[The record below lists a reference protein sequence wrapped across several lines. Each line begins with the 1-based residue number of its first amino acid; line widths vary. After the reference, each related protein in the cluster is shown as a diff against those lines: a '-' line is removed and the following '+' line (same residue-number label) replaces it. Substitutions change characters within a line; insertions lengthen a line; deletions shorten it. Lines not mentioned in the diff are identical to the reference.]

1 MEKFSWA
8 SPTKIMFGL
17 NQIENLGNEIKS
29 RGFKKILITY
39 GHSSIKKNGIY
50 DAVVKQLNDN
60 SIAFVEYGGIDPNP
74 RIQSV
79 IEAGNLCKKENV
91 DLILAVGGGS
101 VADCSKG
108 IALFRYYEG
117 NDFWQEIKNGT
128 CYLIKQALPIGVV
141 LTLSATGS
149 EMNNGGVISNLK
161 TNEKIA
167 LFSSFTHP
175 IFSILDPS
183 YTYSVPKHQISAG
196 MVDAFS
202 HCLEQFFSVED
213 NSHVSDNILIGIM
226 KSIKDIGTKAIDN
239 PTDYTSHAT
248 LMWSATMALN
258 YLSGVGKTGDWATHA
273 MEHSV
278 SAFYDITHAVG
289 LAIITPHW
297 MEYVLDEKNAYRF
310 KPLTYIFNIN
320 VENKSDMVIAKEVIA
335 NVRNFFTSINMPQKL
350 SAININDERLDAM
363 TDGTFAP
370 AFYYQKGYVGN
381 FKPLKNPDVKAILK
395 SCI

>member
-17 NQIENLGNEIKS
+17 NQVENLGTEITS

-39 GHSSIKKNGIY
+39 GHSSIKKNGVY
-50 DAVVKQLNDN
+50 DAVVAQLKAHN
-60 SIAFVEYGGIDPNP
+60 IAFVEYGGIDPNP
-74 RIQSV
+74 RIESV
-79 IEAGNLCKKENV
+79 IEAGNLCKAENV

-202 HCLEQFFSVED
+202 HCLEQFFSLED

-258 YLSGVGKTGDWATHA
+258 YLSGVGKTSDWATHA
-273 MEHSV
+273 IEHAV

-297 MEYVLDEKNAYRF
+297 MEYVLDDKNAYRF
-310 KPLTYIFNIN
+310 KPLSYIFNIKTD
-320 VENKSDMVIAKEVIA
+320 NKTDMEIAKEVIVA
-335 NVRNFFTSINMPQKL
+335 TRAFFSSLGMPQKL
-350 SAININDERLDAM
+350 SEINIDDKQLDGM
-363 TDGTFAP
+363 TNSTFSP
-370 AFYYQKGYVGN
+370 AFYSQRGYVGN
-381 FKPLKNPDVKAILK
+381 FKPLKQEDVKAILK